1 MRVGLMIDGKIAVW
15 QQLALEQACRN
26 HEIFVLQSTGWAP
39 KRPAKHAL
47 YYALNVF
54 TVRNRLTRMIE
65 VSPES
70 LGAKDSI
77 QFQPEFDG
85 AWAVLPSEVIEWVR
99 SRKIDV
105 ILKFGLGLLRVP
117 PEDTL
122 PIPMLSY
129 HHGDPRKYRGR
140 PAGFYEI
147 LDGEPFLGQIV
158 QAIGNKLD
166 AGMVYAYGESRV
178 FSHSYKKTLIESF
191 SLSPYLLRTALENVA
206 MRRPLDFDCAGRNY
220 RLPSNWL
227 VVRFVAGRLRA
238 SAKRILYGLFIEKQ
252 WRVAQARLGAD
263 SDPID
268 AIHNADRD
276 GWATLEVLKPYTFYA
291 DPFYAADGAVVV
303 EALNKS
309 SGKGEI
315 IRVHDGVTTRV
326 EGFEGHT
333 SYPGTVRHDGRD
345 FLVPETASWGDLT
358 AYGSDGSIVPIDIE
372 DRRIA
377 DPTFFEHE
385 GRLYLFGNVRSE
397 GSSVLHLWHANDLA
411 SRFERHPAS
420 PIRVSSRG
428 SRMAGEVAVWNGQLY
443 RLGQDWQRS
452 YGDGVLAYRILRLSP
467 TDYVE
472 EFAGEARFSKVSGP
486 HTLNRRGNEILFDYY
501 REKFS
506 IFAGVRRVLNKL

>member
-122 PIPMLSY
+122 PIPILSY

-220 RLPSNWL
+220 RLPSNWQSESP
-227 VVRFVAGRLRA
+227 RWRRH
-238 SAKRILYGLFIEKQ
+238 SAR
-252 WRVAQARLGAD
+252 
-263 SDPID
+263 
-268 AIHNADRD
+268 
-276 GWATLEVLKPYTFYA
+276 
-291 DPFYAADGAVVV
+291 
-303 EALNKS
+303 
-309 SGKGEI
+309 
-315 IRVHDGVTTRV
+315 
-326 EGFEGHT
+326 
-333 SYPGTVRHDGRD
+333 
-345 FLVPETASWGDLT
+345 
-358 AYGSDGSIVPIDIE
+358 
-372 DRRIA
+372 
-377 DPTFFEHE
+377 
-385 GRLYLFGNVRSE
+385 
-397 GSSVLHLWHANDLA
+397 
-411 SRFERHPAS
+411 
-420 PIRVSSRG
+420 
-428 SRMAGEVAVWNGQLY
+428 
-443 RLGQDWQRS
+443 
-452 YGDGVLAYRILRLSP
+452 
-467 TDYVE
+467 
-472 EFAGEARFSKVSGP
+472 
-486 HTLNRRGNEILFDYY
+486 
-501 REKFS
+501 
-506 IFAGVRRVLNKL
+506 